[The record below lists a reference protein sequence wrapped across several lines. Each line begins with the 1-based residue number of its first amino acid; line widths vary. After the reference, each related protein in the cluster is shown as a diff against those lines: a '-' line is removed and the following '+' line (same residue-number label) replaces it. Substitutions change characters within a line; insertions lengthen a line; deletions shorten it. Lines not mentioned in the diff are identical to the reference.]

1 METRGNREE
10 CKLRV
15 KLVRRPVWLF
25 TCLTC
30 PRSTLVNNS
39 WWKFP
44 YLSAT
49 TLQKM
54 HLEPKGVQPV
64 SVHSL
69 NPLLGCL
76 FLLSSSSPPAPS
88 VSAFYW
94 RPVGQGPCAAD
105 VEHWVFRP
113 KLLPKHQNKSSGP
126 TRKTLKNNWHLCE
139 AERVCNLNLAISKYQ
154 QKVLNRCVLSNH

>member
-1 METRGNREE
+1 MEARGNREE

-15 KLVRRPVWLF
+15 KLVSRPVWLF
-25 TCLTC
+25 TCSTC

-39 WWKFP
+39 WWKFL
-44 YLSAT
+44 YLSAS

-54 HLEPKGVQPV
+54 HLEPKGVRPV

-113 KLLPKHQNKSSGP
+113 KLPLSGP
-126 TRKTLKNNWHLCE
+126 TRKTLKNNWHLYE
-139 AERVCNLNLAISKYQ
+139 DERECNLNLAIFESIS
-154 QKVLNRCVLSNH
+154 REH